1 MELRSV
7 ESLDARRLTG
17 FDVFVGVAAVAVLV
31 SLFLPWFVAEYEPHT
46 NAARACFEDS
56 TLNEA
61 GMCTQSWSGWRTISV
76 HWAIPIGAFIAFPA
90 AARRVLGERHCATSR
105 EWLTLAGVLV
115 GVAFLSF
122 FLTPNLDGLNAAQAY
137 QAALYSAEP
146 WVYTSVHYARGIYSA
161 LGFAFTAF
169 VAAGL
174 RTHTDPDGHIEGR
187 SHGAL
192 IVLALVGALFPIA
205 YLGEVL
211 TRF

>member
-7 ESLDARRLTG
+7 ETLDSRRLTG
-17 FDVFVGVAAVAVLV
+17 FDVFVAIAAVAVLA
-31 SLFLPWFVAEYEPHT
+31 SLFLPWFVAEYVPHT
-46 NAARACFEDS
+46 GAAKACFEDS
-56 TLNEA
+56 MLNDS
-61 GMCTQSWSGWRTISV
+61 GMCTQSWSGWRTISL
-76 HWAIPIGAFIAFPA
+76 HWAIPIAAFVAFPV
-90 AARRVLGERHCATSR
+90 AARRVLGERHTAGSR
-105 EWLTLAGVLV
+105 EWLTLAGVVLAV
-115 GVAFLSF
+115 VFLGF
-122 FLTPNLDGLNAAQAY
+122 FLTPNLDGLNAAQSD

-174 RTHTDPDGHIEGR
+174 RTHTDPDGHVEGR

-192 IVLALVGALFPIA
+192 ITLALVGALFPIA
-205 YLGEVL
+205 YLGEIL